1 MERPVCI
8 ESLGQGVKEL
18 GSGCCHRRQNHR
30 KKDFKRSH
38 HTRWDNGNYMLHYRL
53 IEDPC
58 SLSGPGER
66 VCCSECCVS
75 CTAICGG
82 WSLHCHSLVG
92 GASIHQPILVGGAWG
107 LTCQGTV
114 GWTMG
119 DELARL
125 CPRSAGYAALHVST
139 HVCHSHYMPSDFP
152 SLSMALILKEQLK

>member
-1 MERPVCI
+1 MGAATGGRITEKRTLREAITLVGTMGITCYTTGSLRIRAPLVDQERGCI
-8 ESLGQGVKEL
+8 V
-18 GSGCCHRRQNHR
+18 
-30 KKDFKRSH
+30 
-38 HTRWDNGNYMLHYRL
+38 
-53 IEDPC
+53 
-58 SLSGPGER
+58 
-66 VCCSECCVS
+66 VECCVS

-92 GASIHQPILVGGAWG
+92 GASIHQPNLVGGAWG

-139 HVCHSHYMPSDFP
+139 HVCHSRYMPSDFP
-152 SLSMALILKEQLK
+152 CLSMALILKKQLK